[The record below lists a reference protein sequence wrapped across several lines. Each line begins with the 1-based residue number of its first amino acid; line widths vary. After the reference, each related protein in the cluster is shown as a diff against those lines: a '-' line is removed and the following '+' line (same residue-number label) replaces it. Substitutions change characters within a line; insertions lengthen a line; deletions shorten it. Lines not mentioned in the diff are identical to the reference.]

1 MLIVVVVHVNTHST
15 NTSHTR
21 VRMVEPVVVISD
33 IVRTRFTLHTT
44 HRSLT
49 IIPETVVC
57 YSYILRVT
65 LDIYSTIT
73 LGLVSSTTLLAI
85 EEIHVVNPYMR
96 VIGIKRHGI
105 IQATHDSKV
114 TELYTLG
121 ITKQETKSIY
131 SSIFTDSFKSHVHFR
146 VSTLTLNLQT
156 FCRT

>member
-1 MLIVVVVHVNTHST
+1 
-15 NTSHTR
+15 
-21 VRMVEPVVVISD
+21 MVEPVVVISD
-33 IVRTRFTLHTT
+33 IVRATFTRHTT

-49 IIPETVVC
+49 IIPEAVVC
-57 YSYILRVT
+57 YSNILRIALDVYSTVT
-65 LDIYSTIT
+65 LS
-73 LGLVSSTTLLAI
+73 LVGSTTLFTI
-85 EEIHVVNPYMR
+85 EEIHVVNPDMG

-131 SSIFTDSFKSHVHFR
+131 SSIITDSFESHVHYR